1 MRRRTG
7 KTIAWTACAVFVL
20 LLLLTFWLLTA
31 AVRQTDALLP
41 DAYQFSNAN
50 GLGFTFEELS
60 AAGRLSAARLGD
72 ADPDA
77 LVAFAQKGTTLL
89 RYGEKMQQ
97 VRLMVVRGDAAGI
110 LGVRML
116 YGTFL
121 RVQELAPEENHFV
134 VIEAALAQE
143 FFFTPDCVGRTLE
156 IDGTVYTVCG
166 VYEAASGWMA
176 DVCGDGLALVFLPAS
191 LSNVRTQRVEHAF
204 YRSDNV
210 PFADGAKDAVATL
223 SGQAPAPTYTGSHS
237 ESKSFLRQCVRLV
250 CVLACAAACLPVLAL
265 LAGAFTWQ
273 ENRGVSLNGRRLLA
287 GAVLLVPIG
296 LGWRAS
302 VFSLNLPAAWTPQ
315 DHIFDV
321 SFYTEQFVTQWQAV
335 HSGTAN
341 FFLNRCTLLAFGVC
355 TCLTLLCVVWMACSV
370 AFGTVAIMRKK

>member
-7 KTIAWTACAVFVL
+7 NTIAWTACAVFVL
-20 LLLLTFWLLTA
+20 LLLLTFRLLTA
-31 AVRQTDALLP
+31 AVRQMEALLP
-41 DAYQFSNAN
+41 DAYQFSNAA
-50 GLGFTFEELS
+50 GLGFTFGELS
-60 AAGRLSAARLGD
+60 AASRGD
-72 ADPDA
+72 ADPHDLA
-77 LVAFAQKGTTLL
+77 AFAQKGTALL
-89 RYGEKMQQ
+89 HYGEKVQQ
-97 VRLMVVRGDAAGI
+97 VRLMYVQGDAAGI

-121 RVQELAPEENHFV
+121 RVQDLAPEENHFA

-156 IDGTVYTVCG
+156 IDGTVYTICG

-176 DVCGDGLALVFLPAS
+176 NVCGDGLALVFLPAS
-191 LSNVRTQRVEHAF
+191 LSNVRTQRVEHVF
-204 YRSDNV
+204 YRSAGV
-210 PFADGAKDAVATL
+210 PFVEAAKDAVATL

-237 ESKSFLRQCVRLV
+237 ENKSFLRQCVRLV

-265 LAGAFTWQ
+265 PAGAFTWQ
-273 ENRGVSLNGRRLLA
+273 EDRGISLNGRRLFA
-287 GAVLLVPIG
+287 GAVLLAPIG

-315 DHIFDV
+315 DNIFDV
-321 SFYTEQFVTQWQAV
+321 SFYTEQFIDQWQAV

-355 TCLTLLCVVWMACSV
+355 VCLTLLCAVWTACAA
-370 AFGTVAIMRKK
+370 AFGTYAVLRKN